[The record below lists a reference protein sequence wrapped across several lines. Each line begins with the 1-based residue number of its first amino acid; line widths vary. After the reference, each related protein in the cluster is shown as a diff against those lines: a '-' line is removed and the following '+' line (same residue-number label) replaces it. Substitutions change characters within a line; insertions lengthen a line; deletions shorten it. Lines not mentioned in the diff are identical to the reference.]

1 MSTEKSGWDKIA
13 EQEEQSTKKEKTK
26 ENLKVAAE
34 TTSNISWIIYV
45 VAVAIIGIIALAL
58 IILLK

>member
-1 MSTEKSGWDKIA
+1 MSTEKNGWDKIA

-26 ENLKVAAE
+26 ENLKIAAE
-34 TTSNISWIIYV
+34 TTSNISWIVYL
-45 VAVAIIGIIALAL
+45 VAVAIIGIVALTM

>member
-26 ENLKVAAE
+26 VNLKVAAE